1 MDENGNIYYYT
12 NGKQKRKFF
21 RKSGTPLKFIRIAN
35 CLDLGIVY
43 NINYLSLQEFCIS
56 ATSCT
61 TI

>member
-21 RKSGTPLKFIRIAN
+21 QKSGTPLKFIRIAN
-35 CLDLGIVY
+35 YLDLGILY
-43 NINYLSLQEFCIS
+43 IILIIFPCKNS
-56 ATSCT
+56 ATSCS